1 MNVAGLQRIGSYAVL
16 CVLGIV
22 LYHGALKAGFY
33 YDDRQAIVENP
44 SIRSWS
50 SAGEWVATGS
60 AVSARDNTQS
70 AGYRPVTLA
79 GYALDNSVWGM
90 RPFGFHA
97 SQLVLFLCAAWLAAA
112 VASRLIGDPVAG
124 FAAGLVVLFH
134 PANVEAAVYLSAR
147 SSVLAGLFT
156 LLAVY
161 AWIRH
166 LEASGCPRS
175 WYMLVLGAT
184 GLALGAKESAVMIP
198 LLLWVTADRGAAARP
213 EWPRRRLRE
222 TLLLLLPVVGL
233 VALYAVVRAVVA
245 PPRGPGAVGMGEALG
260 AFVGAAG
267 GHLSLVVAPVGL
279 SVDHGV
285 PAVFTG
291 AWVAS
296 LAALAGLGALVAAA
310 WVRSPLAALFGA
322 WIALALLPLLGLSLM
337 TKIALFQEHRGFLA
351 VAAFGGLAALVVRAV
366 RARPDRWR
374 RPVLAALMGLALVAG
389 GLAVARVSVWGDEVT
404 LWKDAVA
411 KAPQSPIG
419 HLNLGAAYERTGD
432 AERAVGSYRR
442 ALALAPTHPLA
453 YANLGRLF
461 HARGEYSQARAAL
474 EAAVHLDPE
483 DVRSAVT
490 LALVLDASGDASAA
504 DALFRLAGDLVAAH
518 PERVTAELDLAEALA
533 QGPRWERAVSHY
545 RAVLNRRP
553 AVGRNLGAKA
563 RLGLGFTA
571 ERRGD
576 LDAARAAYEDAIRL
590 DHGLIDARYN
600 LANVTLRAGR
610 REDAVVLYERVVAD
624 DPSFFLARY
633 NLGRLYE
640 QAGRLGEA
648 REQFA
653 AFLAAV
659 PAAPTYAEARAYA
672 EHRSRSR
679 P

>member
-1 MNVAGLQRIGSYAVL
+1 MNVAGLQRIGSYAAL

-22 LYHGALKAGFY
+22 LHHGALKAGFY

-44 SIRSWS
+44 SIRSWVS
-50 SAGEWVATGS
+50 VGEWVATGS
-60 AVSARDNTQS
+60 AVSARESST
-70 AGYRPVTLA
+70 GYRPVTLA
-79 GYALDNSVWGM
+79 GYALDYTVWGM

-97 SQLVLFLCAAWLAAA
+97 SQLVLFLSAAWLAAA

-124 FAAGLVVLFH
+124 FAAGLVVLLH
-134 PANVEAAVYLSAR
+134 PANVEASVYLSAR

-166 LEASGCPRS
+166 LEAPGRPRS
-175 WYMLVLGAT
+175 WYALMLGAT

-198 LLLWVTADRGAAARP
+198 LLLWVTADRGAAARS
-213 EWPRRRLRE
+213 EWPRRRRRDVLV
-222 TLLLLLPVVGL
+222 LLLPAVGL
-233 VALYAVVRAVVA
+233 VALYAAVRAMVA
-245 PPRGPGAVGMGEALG
+245 PPQGAGAMGVWEALG
-260 AFVGAAG
+260 AFVGAVG
-267 GHLSLVVAPVGL
+267 GHLSLLVVPVEL

-296 LAALAGLGALVAAA
+296 LAALAVLGALVAAA
-310 WVRSPLAALFGA
+310 WARSPLAALFGA

-337 TKIALFQEHRGFLA
+337 TTIALFQEHRGFLA
-351 VAAFGGLAALVVRAV
+351 VVALGGLAALVVSAV
-366 RARPDRWR
+366 RARPDRLR
-374 RPVLAALMGLALVAG
+374 RRALAALVGLALVAG
-389 GLAVARVSVWGDEVT
+389 GLTGARVAVWGDEVA
-404 LWKDAVA
+404 LWGDAVA

-419 HLNLGAAYERTGD
+419 LLNLGAAYERTGD
-432 AERAVGSYRR
+432 AERAVDSYRR
-442 ALALAPTHPLA
+442 ALALAPAHPLA

-461 HARGEYSQARAAL
+461 HARSEYPHARTAL
-474 EAAVHLDPE
+474 EAAVRLDPE
-483 DVRSAVT
+483 DIRSAAT
-490 LALVLDASGDASAA
+490 LALVLDALGDAPGA
-504 DALFRLAGDLVAAH
+504 DAVFRRAGDLVAAH
-518 PERVTAELDLAEALA
+518 PERVTAELALAEALA
-533 QGPRWERAVSHY
+533 QGPRWEQAVARY
-545 RAVLNRRP
+545 RAVLDRRP
-553 AVGRNLGAKA
+553 PVGRNLGAKA
-563 RLGLGFTA
+563 RLGLGFVA

-576 LDAARAAYEDAIRL
+576 LDAARSAYRDAIRL
-590 DHGLIDARYN
+590 DPDLIDARYN

-610 REDAVVLYERVVAD
+610 REDATALYERVVAD

-653 AFLAAV
+653 AFLAEV

-672 EHRSRSR
+672 EPRSRSR